1 MSLVRAGLLVGLV
14 GGLGALPIGCSD
26 DAGLD
31 AAGFD
36 GGNGGVG
43 GVATGPCETGDSRK
57 CGIKLAQHDDIVTC
71 YVGTQSCTAGKWG
84 ECTDGSQITKSVA
97 APPGIGP
104 GSGSMNFL
112 GNCANN
118 PCDPYCQNY
127 NNDAGYSADGGSP
140 IYTWQGGQI
149 SGLPNGLKNKG
160 LIEPCTDGA
169 DCQFNTYCW
178 HPKTNAACGHSKCV
192 AGAKLPWDCD
202 KCVKQICKGNQTCC
216 IYPDTAAR
224 GGSCAHSI
232 CQAGG
237 VGSELAKGCDSA
249 GEDCVQQICDKG
261 GAFAD
266 CCKNN
271 KAWTAACVAEV
282 SATCGLNCAQID
294 TAVGSWTAACA
305 GSVATACDAVCD
317 TVPPIT
323 EEGKC
328 KEWIP
333 GETDPSCAG
342 VDLTVD
348 VPCSNNIP
356 VCNHGTV
363 AAPAG
368 IRLVHYPAN
377 SNQYPKCDPSQT
389 HPNMYECFTTQ
400 PIPPGECTTALQYWD
415 GAAWKSGCDQLVGN
429 REIMINPQTQSGKTT
444 PGGYA
449 GYVNECSCKDNWSL
463 YSGGTCGLPVCGGD
477 TQIATFKKINYY
489 VMFDRSGSME
499 DNGLW
504 APAVAGMTAFY
515 GLAANAGLGIAQE
528 FYPMLGPGGAYGDGC
543 AAGNCNAPPCGNP
556 MIPLGLLT
564 AAAAP
569 TDTHEKALIDSFALT
584 FPSSVPAGI
593 KGSGYGTPTHPALD
607 GALQW
612 ATAQTILKPTEQFD
626 VILITDGAPVN
637 CDTSTAGV
645 VALASAAFNTTGIR
659 TYTIGLPGA
668 STAYL
673 NAIAAAGGTGTSIT
687 VAFAT
692 MAADIQAAL
701 LAISGNGVT
710 CASDLPSTSLFDIGN
725 VTVKYTPSSGPAVNL
740 PKRADLAAC
749 NGNVNAGWYYDNNAA
764 PTKLLLCPKSCITAQ
779 NDAGSK
785 IDIALGC
792 PTGAGPVTVTLDH
805 QGQCPPGSKPVW
817 NFFSYDT
824 TTPNTSTVTFRVRTA
839 DTQAGLSS
847 AGWHNLAVAQS
858 VPTDTQVCPLTGPA
872 PCPID
877 AFAALGFPDQKRAWA
892 QLEMALV
899 PGGGGIPTVN
909 TFNLT
914 YSCPP
919 SE

>member
-1 MSLVRAGLLVGLV
+1 MRSRAERMSLIRAGLLVGLA
-14 GGLGALPIGCSD
+14 GCTAALPIGCSD
-26 DAGLD
+26 DSDLG

-36 GGNGGVG
+36 GGSGGVG
-43 GVATGPCETGDSRK
+43 GVATGPCETGETRK

-71 YVGTQSCTAGKWG
+71 YLGTQSCNAGTWG
-84 ECTDGSQITKSVA
+84 ECTDGSQVTKSVV
-97 APPGIGP
+97 APPGVGP
-104 GSGSMNFL
+104 GSGAMNFL

-127 NNDAGYSADGGSP
+127 NNDAGYSADGGAP

-160 LIEPCTDGA
+160 LVEPCTDGA

-178 HPKTNAACGHSKCV
+178 HPKTNAVCGHSKCDV
-192 AGAKLPWDCD
+192 GGKLNWACD
-202 KCVKQICKGNQTCC
+202 PCVKQVCKADQSCC
-216 IYPDTAAR
+216 TYPDTVPNL
-224 GGSCAHSI
+224 GSCAHSM
-232 CQAGG
+232 CS
-237 VGSELAKGCDSA
+237 VGAKLAKDCDEDGA
-249 GEDCVQQICDKG
+249 DCVEQICNSGLPGLD
-261 GAFAD
+261 D
-266 CCKNN
+266 CCK
-271 KAWTAACVAEV
+271 ASGSWSAACVAAVTSVCGLSCPLSPAGTWTAACVAK
-282 SATCGLNCAQID
+282 
-294 TAVGSWTAACA
+294 
-305 GSVATACDAVCD
+305 VATSCDAVCD
-317 TVPPIT
+317 TVAPIT

-333 GETDPSCAG
+333 GQTDPSCAG
-342 VDLTVD
+342 IDLTVD
-348 VPCSNNIP
+348 VPCSNNLP

-377 SNQYPKCDPSQT
+377 SNQYPKCDPDQG
-389 HPNMYECFTTQ
+389 HPQMYECFTTQ

-429 REIMINPQTQSGKTT
+429 REIMINPQVQSGKPT
-444 PGGYA
+444 PVGYA
-449 GYVNECSCKDNWSL
+449 GAVAECSCKDNWSL
-463 YSGGTCGLPVCGGD
+463 YSGGSCGLPVCGGD
-477 TQIATFKKINYY
+477 IQIATFKKINYL
-489 VMFDRSGSME
+489 VMFDRSGSMVS
-499 DNGLW
+499 NGLW
-504 APAVAGMTAFY
+504 NPAVAGMTAFY
-515 GLAANAGLGIAQE
+515 QSAANAGLGVAME
-528 FYPMLGPGGAYGDGC
+528 FYPMLSGGSRGDGC
-543 AAGNCNAPPCGNP
+543 AAPDPSCSVPECANP
-556 MIPLGLLT
+556 MVPLGLLT

-569 TDTHEKALIDSFALT
+569 TDAHEKALIDSFALVH
-584 FPSSVPAGI
+584 PSDNAPGT
-593 KGSGYGTPTHPALD
+593 GNGTPTYPALS

-612 ATAQTILKPTEQFD
+612 ATAQVTAKPTEQFD
-626 VILITDGAPVN
+626 VILITDGPPSR
-637 CDTSTAGV
+637 CDTSAANAG
-645 VALASAAFNTTGIR
+645 ALAATALSNKGIR
-659 TYTIGLPGA
+659 TYTIALPGA

-673 NAIAAAGGTGTSIT
+673 NTIAAAGGTGTSIA
-687 VAFAT
+687 VANAT
-692 MAADIQAAL
+692 MATDLLNAL
-701 LAISGNGVT
+701 TAISGNGVT
-710 CASDLPSTSLFDIGN
+710 CSTDLPATNLFDTGN

-740 PKRADLAAC
+740 AKRADLAAC
-749 NGNVNAGWYYDNNAA
+749 GAGTGWYYDNNAA
-764 PTKLLLCPKSCITAQ
+764 PTKLLLCPTSCTTAQ

-785 IDIALGC
+785 IEITLGC
-792 PTGAGPVTVTLDH
+792 PTGVGPVKVTLDH

-839 DTQAGLSS
+839 DTQAGLGAAS
-847 AGWHNLAVAQS
+847 WHNLAVAQS

-892 QLEMALV
+892 QLELDLV
-899 PGGGGIPTVN
+899 PGGGGLPTVN